1 MVAIDQASPT
11 KWGIVGTGVI
21 ATAFARDLRFVPTAE
36 IVAVGSRAIDTA
48 RAFAERFD
56 IKRSYGSYD
65 DLLADDNVQVIYVAT
80 PHAHHYATAR
90 SALESGKHVLCEKPF
105 TLDQAQA
112 DEIITVARSHGLFL
126 MEAMWTR
133 FLPHMRRIR
142 EFIAAGA
149 IGDIRLITADFGARF
164 EPDAAHRLFNPDLG
178 GGALLDL
185 GIYPLSLSSMLL
197 GPPQAVQA
205 FATPAFTGVD
215 ASTTVLLTHGNG
227 AHSVLACT
235 VEADTSCTAVISGTH
250 GRIEIDAPF
259 YAPTSFTLS
268 GPSGNERFS
277 FAEDSIGLSY
287 EAEEVG
293 RCLRAGLLESP
304 MMPLD
309 ETSAIMRT
317 VDAIRH
323 QSMPP
328 HMWRLRPAPQRRHK
342 RARDIAH

>member
-1 MVAIDQASPT
+1 MVAIDEEAQT

-21 ATAFARDLRFVPTAE
+21 ATAFAQDLRFVPTAE
-36 IVAVGSRAIDTA
+36 IVAIGSRAIDTA
-48 RAFAERFD
+48 MAFAERFD

-65 DLLADDNVQVIYVAT
+65 DLLADDNVQVVYIAT

-90 SALESGKHVLCEKPF
+90 AALEKGKHVLCEKPF

-112 DEIITVARSHGLFL
+112 DDIITVARSHGLFL

-133 FLPHMRRIR
+133 FLPHMRRVR
-142 EFIAAGA
+142 ELVATGA
-149 IGDIRLITADFGARF
+149 IGDIRLITADFGTRF
-164 EPDAAHRLFNPDLG
+164 EPDASHRLFNADLG

-197 GPPQAVQA
+197 GPPEGVQA
-205 FATPAFTGVD
+205 FATPTFTGVD
-215 ASTTVLLTHGNG
+215 ASTTMLLTHHNG

-235 VEADTSCTAVISGTH
+235 IDADTSCTAVISGTH

-259 YAPTSFTLS
+259 YAPTSFTVHGRS
-268 GPSGNERFS
+268 GSERFC
-277 FAEDSIGLSY
+277 FAEEGIGLRH

-304 MMPLD
+304 LMPLH

-317 VDAIRH
+317 VDAIRA
-323 QSMPP
+323 QSM
-328 HMWRLRPAPQRRHK
+328 QRIDTGVQH
-342 RARDIAH
+342 HL